1 MTTERTYSMCLS
13 TAVRADKPDEVLME
27 YVQSL
32 SIDGDTITLVD
43 LMGEKKVIRGSL
55 TFADLTGAVIKIAC
69 E

>member
-1 MTTERTYSMCLS
+1 MCLS
-13 TAVRADKPDEVLME
+13 TAVRADNPDVILME

-55 TFADLTGAVIKIAC
+55 TFADLTGAVLKIDC
-69 E
+69 R